1 MANEILKFCETD
13 TGTNLLTQ
21 LEYLGDSQRPI
32 GNQPGIARD
41 KFVNKV
47 LRQTSFISKV
57 FCDYLI
63 QQTGGDV
70 LDDSNDAA
78 LLAKI
83 TSTFATGVPV
93 GAIIDLPFPQTPT
106 GYLKTNGAAISR
118 TTYPA
123 LFDLLVT
130 SQGFTLQT
138 FTVTIA
144 SPAVVTK
151 TAHGFVGGE
160 RLRLS
165 TTGTLPTGL
174 NTSDDYFV
182 FVIDANTFR
191 LQTFSNILAGTFVNT
206 SGSQTGTHSFLQSLW
221 GLGDGSTTFNVPDF
235 RGVMRRAWDDGRGI
249 NPSAAIASF
258 QMDAIQGHGH
268 QSTIAFW
275 DATFSSSGGAVYGN
289 TINTY
294 RTVTVGDPIA
304 TTYGTPRLSSDTRPK
319 TYQIVPVI
327 KF

>member
-1 MANEILKFCETD
+1 MSNEILKFCETD

-21 LEYLGDSQRPI
+21 SEYNSDAQRPI

-47 LRQTSFISKV
+47 LRQTSFITKV
-57 FCDYLI
+57 FADYLI
-63 QQTGGDV
+63 QQTGGSV
-70 LDDSNDAA
+70 LDDADDAA
-78 LLAKI
+78 LLTKI
-83 TSTFATGVPV
+83 TQTFATGVPV
-93 GAIIDLPFPQTPT
+93 GAIIDVPFSQTPT
-106 GYLKTNGAAISR
+106 GFLKTNGAAVSR
-118 TTYPA
+118 VTYA
-123 LFDLLVT
+123 GLFNQLVT
-130 SQGFTLQT
+130 AQGFSLQT

-174 NTSDDYFV
+174 NTSTDYFV
-182 FVIDANTFR
+182 FRIDANTFR
-191 LQTFSNILAGTFVNT
+191 LQTISDVLGGTFVNT
-206 SGSQTGTHSFLQSLW
+206 SGTQTGTHSYLQSLW

-249 NPSAAIASF
+249 NPSAAIASL
-258 QMDAIQGHGH
+258 QMDAVQGHQHSISVLNAYNSGFNV
-268 QSTIAFW
+268 A
-275 DATFSSSGGAVYGN
+275 ASSSGGLGSSFNSGGVSVG
-289 TINTY
+289 
-294 RTVTVGDPIA
+294 RTDTE
-304 TTYGTPRLSSDTRPK
+304 TRPK
-319 TYQIVPVI
+319 TYQIMPVI

>member
-21 LEYLGDSQRPI
+21 LEYLGDAQREI

-41 KFVNKV
+41 KLVNKA
-47 LRQTSFISKV
+47 LRQSAFVSKV

-70 LDDSNDAA
+70 LDDSDDAA
-78 LLAKI
+78 LLTKI
-83 TSTFATGVPV
+83 TNTFATGVPV
-93 GAIIDLPFPQTPT
+93 GAILDLPFAQTPS
-106 GYLKTNGAAISR
+106 GYLKTNGAAVSR
-118 TTYPA
+118 TTYA
-123 LFDLLVT
+123 GLFNLLVT
-130 SQGFTLQT
+130 AQSFTLKN

-144 SPAVVTK
+144 SPAVFTK
-151 TAHGFVGGE
+151 SSHGFVGGE

-206 SGSQTGTHSFLQSLW
+206 SGSQTGTHSYLQSLW

-235 RGVMRRAWDDGRGI
+235 RGVFRRAWDDGRGI
-249 NPSAAIASF
+249 NPAAAMASF
-258 QMDAIQGHGH
+258 QMDALLTHTH
-268 QSTIAFW
+268 QASTLNAYNTGIGNIA
-275 DATFSSSGGAVYGN
+275 SSTGGAGG
-289 TINTY
+289 
-294 RTVTVGDPIA
+294 TVT
-304 TTYGTPRLSSDTRPK
+304 TTANSGRTSPDEVRVKS
-319 TYQIVPVI
+319 YQIMPVI